1 MDFTS
6 SGRLHQQPPSTFPQR
21 RQQQEHG
28 FRGGRCNNHWQYFN
42 TTIDGVRMPN
52 KVWRPAVG
60 NRYVV
65 LNMYMPDE
73 FLCDTDNKAG
83 AEWELFREAVK

>member
-1 MDFTS
+1 
-6 SGRLHQQPPSTFPQR
+6 
-21 RQQQEHG
+21 
-28 FRGGRCNNHWQYFN
+28 
-42 TTIDGVRMPN
+42 MPN